1 MNIGSHTF
9 EEFKAKAAA
18 FHGYPAPGLLLGGY
32 MVELA
37 RRQLPE
43 GTLFDAVVETS
54 KCLPD
59 AVQILTP
66 CTLGNGW
73 MKVLNLGRYAVTLYD
88 KYTGTGVRVWLDV
101 EKMAPYGEIRGWFL
115 KLKKKADQDTDR
127 LFREIEEGG
136 ENLCSMTPVQVDDRF
151 RKHKSMGRVGVCPIC
166 AEAYPPS
173 DGAICRGCQGE
184 APYGEVACHTPG
196 KTHRDHEGHHGHKSH
211 HDHHHAQAEAP
222 RQDEGYAPASSGPQL
237 TAVPVSEAVGKKTL
251 HDMTRIVA
259 GESKGVEF
267 HKGHAISGG
276 DVCRLQTMGRA
287 HVYLEQETPDGFIHE
302 NEAALAFA
310 KLMAGENVTFDE
322 TPHEGK
328 INFRAVKT
336 GVMVLDRER
345 LEAFNLV
352 PDVMAASRHHGVLVE
367 EGKELAGARAIPLYL
382 SAENFR
388 KAQAL
393 LSAGPLFSI
402 AAIKPARVGVLV
414 TGTEVFQGLIE
425 DKFAPVIREK
435 VERLGS
441 QVIAVDIVPDDAERI
456 AQSVDKMLTAG
467 ADLIITTAGLSV
479 DPDDVTRKGLLA
491 AGLTDMLYG
500 APLLPGAMTLLGR
513 LACPAGSAR
522 VMGVPACALFHKAT
536 SFDILLPRVLAGVE
550 LKRADLAQMAEGG
563 FCLNCKTCVYPKCPF
578 GK

>member
-1 MNIGSHTF
+1 MNIGTYTF

-18 FHGYPAPGLLLGGY
+18 FHGYPAPGLLIGGY

-37 RRQLPE
+37 RRQLPA
-43 GTLFDAVVETS
+43 GTLFDAVAETA

-59 AVQILTP
+59 AVQLLTP
-66 CTLGNGW
+66 CTFGNGW
-73 MKVLNLGRYAVTLYD
+73 MRVLNLGRYALSLYD
-88 KYTGTGVRVWLDV
+88 KYTGEGVRVWIDL
-101 EKMAPYGEIRGWFL
+101 ERMAPYEEIRGWFL

-127 LFREIEEGG
+127 LFREIETAGDT
-136 ENLCSMTPVQVDDRF
+136 LCSMAPVRVDDRY
-151 RKHKSMGRVGVCPIC
+151 RRHKSMGRVGVCPIC
-166 AEAYPPS
+166 CEAYPAS

-184 APYGEVACHTPG
+184 APYGSSG
-196 KTHRDHEGHHGHKSH
+196 KEGCQPHGHSH
-211 HDHHHAQAEAP
+211 
-222 RQDEGYAPASSGPQL
+222 APAHEQPLANTGPQL
-237 TAVPVSEAVGKKTL
+237 VAVPVTEAVGQKTL
-251 HDMTRIVA
+251 HDMTRIVP

-267 HKGHAISGG
+267 AKGHAISGG
-276 DVCRLQTMGRA
+276 DVCRLQAMGRA
-287 HVYLEQETPDGFIHE
+287 HVYLEQDTPDGFIHE
-302 NEAALAFA
+302 DKAALAFA
-310 KLMAGENVTFDE
+310 KLMAGANVVFDE
-322 TPHEGK
+322 SPHEGK
-328 INFRAVKT
+328 VNFRSTLT
-336 GVMVLDRER
+336 GVLVLDRER

-352 PDVMAASRHHGVLVE
+352 PDVMAATRHNGVLVE
-367 EGKELAGARAIPLYL
+367 AGKAIGGARAIPLYL

-388 KAQAL
+388 KAQAVL
-393 LSAGPLFSI
+393 AAGPLFSI
-402 AAIKPARVGVLV
+402 APIKPARVGILV
-414 TGTEVFQGLIE
+414 TGSEVFQGLIE

-441 QVIAVDIVPDDAERI
+441 TVVAVDIVPDDAERI
-456 AQSVDKMLTAG
+456 AQSVGKMLTAG
-467 ADLIITTAGLSV
+467 AELIVTTAGLSV

-563 FCLNCKTCVYPKCPF
+563 FCLDCKTCVYPKCPF

>member
-1 MNIGSHTF
+1 MNIGTYTF
-9 EEFKAKAAA
+9 EEFKTKAAA
-18 FHGYPAPGLLLGGY
+18 FHGYPAPGLLIGGY

-37 RRQLPE
+37 RRQLPA
-43 GTLFDAVVETS
+43 GTLFDAVSES
-54 KCLPD
+54 AKCLPD

-73 MKVLNLGRYAVTLYD
+73 MRVLNLGRYALSLYD
-88 KYTGTGVRVWLDV
+88 KYTGTGVRVWIDLD
-101 EKMAPYGEIRGWFL
+101 KMAPYEEIQGWFL
-115 KLKKKADQDTDR
+115 KLKKKADQDTER
-127 LFREIEEGG
+127 LFREIETAGDT
-136 ENLCSMTPVQVDDRF
+136 LCSMAPVQVDDRF
-151 RKHKSMGRVGVCPIC
+151 RRHKSMGRVGVCPIC
-166 AEAYPPS
+166 AEAYPAS

-184 APYGEVACHTPG
+184 APYGSAG
-196 KTHRDHEGHHGHKSH
+196 KAGCQTHGSAHGSPHDIAHE
-211 HDHHHAQAEAP
+211 QIPVET
-222 RQDEGYAPASSGPQL
+222 GPQL
-237 TAVPVSEAVGKKTL
+237 VAVPVSEAVGYKTL
-251 HDMTRIVA
+251 HDMTRIVP

-267 HKGHAISGG
+267 HAGQTISGG

-287 HVYLEQETPDGFIHE
+287 HVYLEQDTPDGFIHE
-302 NEAALAFA
+302 DKAALAFA
-310 KLMAGENVTFDE
+310 KLMAGDNVAFDE
-322 TPHEGK
+322 EPHEGK
-328 INFRAVKT
+328 VNFKATVT
-336 GVMVLDRER
+336 GVLELNREQ

-352 PDVMAASRHHGVLVE
+352 PDVTCATRHHGVLVE
-367 EGKELAGARAIPLYL
+367 AGKAIGGARAIPLYL
-382 SAENFR
+382 SAGNFH
-388 KAQAL
+388 KAQAV

-402 AAIKPARVGVLV
+402 APIKPARVGILV

-435 VERLGS
+435 VECLGS
-441 QVIAVDIVPDDAERI
+441 TVVAVDIVPDDAERI
-456 AQSVDKMLTAG
+456 AQSVGKLLTAG

-500 APLLPGAMTLLGR
+500 APILPGAMTLLGR

-536 SFDILLPRVLAGVE
+536 SFDLLLPRVLAGVQ

-563 FCLNCKTCVYPKCPF
+563 FCLDCKTCVFPKCPF

>member
-1 MNIGSHTF
+1 MNIGPYTF

-18 FHGYPAPGLLLGGY
+18 FHGYPAPGLLIGGY

-37 RRQLPE
+37 RRQLPT
-43 GTLFDAVVETS
+43 GTLFDAVVETA

-66 CTLGNGW
+66 CTVGNGW
-73 MKVLNLGRYAVTLYD
+73 VKVLNLGRYAVSLYD
-88 KYTGTGVRVWLDV
+88 KYTGVGVRVWLDV
-101 EKMAPYGEIRGWFL
+101 EKMEPYDEIRGWFL

-127 LFREIEEGG
+127 LFRQIEEAG
-136 ENLCSMTPVQVDDRF
+136 ENLCSMTAVQVDERF
-151 RKHKSMGRVGVCPIC
+151 RKHKSMGRVGICPIC
-166 AEAYPPS
+166 TEAYPPS

-184 APYGEVACHTPG
+184 APYGEAGCRVPG
-196 KTHRDHEGHHGHKSH
+196 QVRE
-211 HDHHHAQAEAP
+211 EASP
-222 RQDEGYAPASSGPQL
+222 QVDTGPQL
-237 TAVPVSEAVGKKTL
+237 TAVPISEAVGQKTL
-251 HDMTRIVA
+251 HDMTRIVP

-267 HKGHAISGG
+267 SKGHAISGG
-276 DVCRLQTMGRA
+276 DVCRLQYMGRA
-287 HVYLEQETPDGFIHE
+287 HVYLEQDAPDGYLHE
-302 NEAALAFA
+302 NEAALGFA
-310 KLMAGENVTFDE
+310 RLMAGENVAHDE
-322 TPHEGK
+322 TPREGK
-328 INFRAVKT
+328 INFRATAT
-336 GVMVLDRER
+336 GVLLLDRER

-367 EGKELAGARAIPLYL
+367 AGKEFAGARAIPLYL
-382 SAENFR
+382 STENFR
-388 KAQAL
+388 KTQAVL
-393 LSAGPLFSI
+393 ASGPLFTI

-441 QVIAVDIVPDDAERI
+441 QVVSVDIVPDDAERI
-456 AQSVDKMLTAG
+456 AQSVGKMLAAG
-467 ADLIITTAGLSV
+467 ANLIVTTAGLSV

-500 APLLPGAMTLLGR
+500 APILPGAMTLLGR
-513 LACPAGSAR
+513 LACPAGSAQ

-550 LKRADLAQMAEGG
+550 IKRADLAQMAEGG
-563 FCLNCKTCVYPKCPF
+563 FCLGCKTCVFPKCPF

>member
-1 MNIGSHTF
+1 MNIGPYTF
-9 EEFKAKAAA
+9 QEFKDKAAA

-73 MKVLNLGRYAVTLYD
+73 MKVLNLGRYALALYD

-101 EKMAPYGEIRGWFL
+101 EKLTPYDEIRGWFL

-127 LFREIEEGG
+127 LFREIEEAG
-136 ENLCSMTPVQVDDRF
+136 ENLCSMAPVQVDDLF
-151 RKHKSMGRVGVCPIC
+151 RKHKNMGRVGVCPIC

-184 APYGEVACHTPG
+184 APYGQPGCHMPAGAGCETAP
-196 KTHRDHEGHHGHKSH
+196 
-211 HDHHHAQAEAP
+211 HAQAQMDAGP
-222 RQDEGYAPASSGPQL
+222 RL
-237 TAVPVSEAVGKKTL
+237 TAVPVSEAVGHKTL

-276 DVCRLQTMGRA
+276 DVCRLQAMGRA

-310 KLMAGENVTFDE
+310 RLMAGENITFDE

-328 INFRAVKT
+328 INFRSTAT
-336 GVMVLDRER
+336 GVLLLERER
-345 LEAFNLV
+345 LEAFNMV
-352 PDVMAASRHHGVLVE
+352 PDVMAASRHDGVLVE
-367 EGKELAGARAIPLYL
+367 AGKELAGARAIPLYL

-388 KAQAL
+388 KAQAV

-402 AAIKPARVGVLV
+402 APVKPMRVGVLV

-425 DKFAPVIREK
+425 DKFAPVVRDK

-441 QVIAVDIVPDDAERI
+441 SVVAVDIVPDDAERI
-456 AQSVDKMLTAG
+456 ARSVAKLLAAG
-467 ADLIITTAGLSV
+467 AELIVTTAGLSV
-479 DPDDVTRKGLLA
+479 DPDDVTRKGLLT

-513 LACPAGSAR
+513 LACPAGSAQ

-550 LKRADLAQMAEGG
+550 LKRADLAKMAEGG
-563 FCLNCKTCVYPKCPF
+563 FCLNCKTCVYPKCCF

>member
-1 MNIGSHTF
+1 MNIGPYTF

-88 KYTGTGVRVWLDV
+88 KYTGTGVRVWLDLD
-101 EKMAPYGEIRGWFL
+101 KMAPYEEIRGWFL

-127 LFREIEEGG
+127 LFREIEDGG
-136 ENLCSMTPVQVDDRF
+136 ENLCSMAAVQVDDRF
-151 RKHKSMGRVGVCPIC
+151 RKHKSMGRVGICPIC

-184 APYGEVACHTPG
+184 APYGQPGCETPAG
-196 KTHRDHEGHHGHKSH
+196 ARCETAPHAK
-211 HDHHHAQAEAP
+211 AQADA
-222 RQDEGYAPASSGPQL
+222 GPQL
-237 TAVPVSEAVGKKTL
+237 TAVPVSEAVGHKTL

-287 HVYLEQETPDGFIHE
+287 HVYLEQETPSGFIHE

-328 INFRAVKT
+328 INFRATKT
-336 GVMVLDRER
+336 GVLVLDRER
-345 LEAFNLV
+345 QEAFNLV

-393 LSAGPLFSI
+393 LAAGPLYNI

-441 QVIAVDIVPDDAERI
+441 QVVVVDIVPDDAERI
-456 AQSVDKMLTAG
+456 AQSVGKMLTAG
-467 ADLIITTAGLSV
+467 ADLIVTTAGLSV

-536 SFDILLPRVLAGVE
+536 SFDILLPRVLAGVD
-550 LKRADLAQMAEGG
+550 LKRADLAEMAEGG
-563 FCLNCKTCVYPKCPF
+563 FCLNCKTCVYPKCCF

>member
-1 MNIGSHTF
+1 MNIGPFTF

-18 FHGYPAPGLLLGGY
+18 FHGYPAPGLLIGGY

-66 CTLGNGW
+66 CTIGNGW
-73 MKVLNLGRYAVTLYD
+73 MRILNLGRYAVTLYD
-88 KYTGTGVRVWLDV
+88 KYTGAGVRVWIDL
-101 EKMAPYGEIRGWFL
+101 EKMGSYDEIRGWFL
-115 KLKKKADQDTDR
+115 KLKKKADQDTDQ
-127 LFREIEEGG
+127 LFREIEEAG
-136 ENLCSMTPVQVDDRF
+136 ENLCSMALVQVDDRY

-184 APYGEVACHTPG
+184 APYGDSFRPVPG
-196 KTHRDHEGHHGHKSH
+196 HETAQEPP
-211 HDHHHAQAEAP
+211 HANVQ
-222 RQDEGYAPASSGPQL
+222 ASSGPQL
-237 TAVPVSEAVGKKTL
+237 TAVPVTEAVGKKAL
-251 HDMTRIVA
+251 HDMTRIVP
-259 GESKGVEF
+259 GESKGAEF
-267 HKGHAISGG
+267 RAGQVITGG

-287 HVYLEQETPDGFIHE
+287 HVYLEQDTPDGFIHE

-310 KLMAGENVTFDE
+310 KLMAGENVAYDE
-322 TPHEGK
+322 APREGK
-328 INFRAVKT
+328 LNFRATTT
-336 GVMVLDRER
+336 GVLVLDRER
-345 LEAFNLV
+345 LEAFNMV
-352 PDVMAASRHHGVLVE
+352 PDVMCGSRHHGVLVE
-367 EGKELAGARAIPLYL
+367 AGKEFAGARAIPLYL

-388 KAQAL
+388 KAKAVL
-393 LSAGPLFSI
+393 AAGPLFSI
-402 AAIKPARVGVLV
+402 AAVKPARVGILV

-425 DKFAPVIREK
+425 DKFAPVIRDK

-441 QVIAVDIVPDDAERI
+441 RVVAVDVVPDDAKAI
-456 AQSVDKMLTAG
+456 AQSVAKLLSAG
-467 ADLIITTAGLSV
+467 AELIVTTAGLSV

-491 AGLTDMLYG
+491 AGLTDMFYG
-500 APLLPGAMTLLGR
+500 APILPGAMTLLGK

-536 SFDILLPRVLAGVE
+536 SFDVLLPRVLAGLE
-550 LKRADLAQMAEGG
+550 IKRADLAQMSEGG
-563 FCLNCKTCVYPKCPF
+563 FCLNCKVCVFPKCQF

>member
-1 MNIGSHTF
+1 MNIGPYTF
-9 EEFKAKAAA
+9 EEFKTKAAA
-18 FHGYPAPGLLLGGY
+18 FHGYPAPGLLIGGY

-37 RRQLPE
+37 RRQLPA
-43 GTLFDAVVETS
+43 GTLFDCVVETA

-66 CTLGNGW
+66 CTIGNGW
-73 MKVLNLGRYAVTLYD
+73 VRILNLGRYALCMYD
-88 KYTGTGVRVWLDV
+88 KHTGAGVRVWVDLD
-101 EKMAPYGEIRGWFL
+101 KMRAFPEISSWFL
-115 KLKKKADQDTDR
+115 KLKKKADQDTDQ
-127 LFREIEEGG
+127 LFREIKEAG
-136 ENLCSMTPVQVDDRF
+136 ENLCSLAPVQMDERA
-151 RKHKSMGRVGVCPIC
+151 RGHKGMGRVGVCPIC
-166 AEAYPPS
+166 AEAYPAN

-184 APYGEVACHTPG
+184 APYGQLGGRIECGERAARH
-196 KTHRDHEGHHGHKSH
+196 DHGDHAHHAHHDDAH
-211 HDHHHAQAEAP
+211 HDH
-222 RQDEGYAPASSGPQL
+222 GPQL
-237 TAVPVSEAVGKKTL
+237 VAVPVAEAVGQKTL
-251 HDMTRIVA
+251 HDMTRIVP

-267 HKGHAISGG
+267 RAGQTLTGG

-287 HVYLEQETPDGFIHE
+287 HIYLEQDTPDGFIHE

-310 KLMAGENVTFDE
+310 KLMAGENVVFDE
-322 TPHEGK
+322 HPREGK
-328 INFRAVKT
+328 INFRA
-336 GVMVLDRER
+336 GVNGVFELDRER

-352 PDVMAASRHHGVLVE
+352 PDVMAASRHHGVLAE
-367 EGKELAGARAIPLYL
+367 AGKGLAGARAIPLYL

-388 KAQAL
+388 KAQAVL
-393 LSAGPLFSI
+393 ASGPLFRVAPI
-402 AAIKPARVGVLV
+402 LPARVGILV

-441 QVIAVDIVPDDAERI
+441 TVVAVDIVPDDSGRI
-456 AQSVDKMLTAG
+456 AASVGKLLAAG
-467 ADLIITTAGLSV
+467 ADLIVTTAGLSV

-536 SFDILLPRVLAGVE
+536 SFDILLPRVLAGIE

-563 FCLNCKTCVYPKCPF
+563 FCLDCKTCVYPKCPF